1 MTKKTI
7 FVVDDSDANLEKAKK
22 ALQKEYRV
30 FTFPSAE
37 KMFSLLDKI
46 IPDMILLDI
55 EMPGISGFDA
65 IAALKKNPDWADIP
79 VLFLTG
85 WNEDMVMSQGLKL
98 GALDFVNKPFSI
110 PVLLKRVENYL
121 TLDEF
126 LKRQAKLVDLKLK

>member
-22 ALQKEYRV
+22 ALQREYRV

-37 KMFSLLDKI
+37 KMFSLLEKI
-46 IPDMILLDI
+46 TPDMILLDI

-65 IAALKKNPDWADIP
+65 IALLKKNHGWDDIP

-85 WNEDMVMSQGLKL
+85 WSEDMVISQGLKL

-110 PVLLKRVENYL
+110 PLLLKRVENYL
-121 TLDEF
+121 ALDEF
-126 LKRQAKLVDLKLK
+126 LKRQAKMVDLKLK

>member
-1 MTKKTI
+1 
-7 FVVDDSDANLEKAKK
+7 
-22 ALQKEYRV
+22 
-30 FTFPSAE
+30 
-37 KMFSLLDKI
+37 
-46 IPDMILLDI
+46 DMILLDI
-55 EMPGISGFDA
+55 EMPVISGFDA
-65 IAALKKNPDWADIP
+65 IAMLKKNRDWADIP

>member
-7 FVVDDSDANLEKAKK
+7 FVVDDSDANLEKAKQ
-22 ALQKEYRV
+22 ALQKQYRV
-30 FTFPSAE
+30 FTLPSAD
-37 KMFSLLDKI
+37 KMFSLFEKI

-65 IAALKKNPDWADIP
+65 IAMLKKNPDWADIP

-85 WNEDMVMSQGLKL
+85 WSEDKVTSHGLKL
-98 GALDFVNKPFSI
+98 GAFDFVNKPFSI
-110 PVLLKRVENYL
+110 PILLKRVENYL
-121 TLDEF
+121 ALDEF